1 MSSINPT
8 LTIQP
13 QSSIITQEV
22 IKTVSIDILSD
33 AVIKG
38 DLLFTN
44 THGEDYISAL
54 SKSLTKLG
62 VTTNVGVRPT
72 AVPSD
77 LIKLLDH
84 PKAGDVVLEML
95 VELVINRGSTAKTYA
110 ERYSS
115 NSSRLPFV
123 DAAFV
128 GALLCDYERKSS
140 IV

>member
-1 MSSINPT
+1 M
-8 LTIQP
+8 
-13 QSSIITQEV
+13 
-22 IKTVSIDILSD
+22 
-33 AVIKG
+33 
-38 DLLFTN
+38 
-44 THGEDYISAL
+44 SAL

-62 VTTNVGVRPT
+62 VITNVGVRPT

-95 VELVINRGSTAKTYA
+95 VELVINRGSTAKTYG
-110 ERYSS
+110 ERWSS

-140 IV
+140 TLAASCLNDQIPQERISGAQKLGQVAQLASTCTFRL